1 MANEK
6 MLVEI
11 FADSCLR
18 RFLELFE
25 AQAGI
30 SISEQ
35 GSADGES
42 APPAPEYSTLMGLE
56 LPLDQPASASFWI
69 GVTEPQ
75 AEQVGRLLLRDGEAG
90 DRQPQEAL
98 FELLQNSLETAA
110 GAALGKFQVGI
121 PRQTET
127 KTFSQDE
134 AACLLPVRF
143 SGPEIQFEL
152 YLGVS
157 PQLQS
162 LAAENSAAK
171 PAQPG
176 AGLDLLF
183 DFELPVS
190 FSFGRKKLALKDV
203 LRLAPS
209 SVVELD
215 RAPDDLVE
223 VIVNDT
229 VIAWGEVVSING
241 QYGIRIRRIASGG
254 LRSSTVS
261 AGAASRALIP
271 A

>member
-1 MANEK
+1 MAQT
-6 MLVEI
+6 LVET

-18 RFLELFE
+18 RFVEIFE

-35 GSADGES
+35 GSAEGEN
-42 APPAPEYSTLMGLE
+42 APPAPEDTTLIGLE
-56 LPLDQPASASFWI
+56 LALEQPAGAAFWI

-90 DRQPQEAL
+90 EARGSL
-98 FELLQNSLETAA
+98 FEVLQSSLETAA
-110 GAALGKFQVGI
+110 SAASGKYQLG
-121 PRQTET
+121 PARQTEP
-127 KTFSQDE
+127 KTFAPQE

-157 PQLQS
+157 PQLQR
-162 LAAENSAAK
+162 AAEK
-171 PAQPG
+171 PANSG
-176 AGLDLLF
+176 SGLDLLF

-190 FSFGRKKLALKDV
+190 FSFGRKKLPLKDV

-223 VIVNDT
+223 VIVNDA

-254 LRSSTVS
+254 LRTSTMN
-261 AGAASRALIP
+261 AGAAPRALIP